1 MKLSIKIFLLLIFV
15 TQIINAQSSNSKAPN
30 FKLEDIN
37 SKTIELNEL
46 IGKGPVVICFWA
58 TWCKPCVDELNEYKK
73 LYEEIDNKTITF
85 VAVSIDDERS
95 MSKVEPFVKR
105 NKLPFITL
113 FDSNKDVARKFSV
126 QSVPY
131 TFVLDKDGKIVYNHS
146 GYKKGDEIKIKE
158 KLIELLKL
166 GNND

>member
-1 MKLSIKIFLLLIFV
+1 MKLYIKVFFLLLFSL
-15 TQIINAQSSNSKAPN
+15 QIINAQSSNSKAPN

-37 SKTIELNEL
+37 DKTVELNDL
-46 IGKGPVVICFWA
+46 IGKGPIVICFWA
-58 TWCKPCVDELNEYKK
+58 TWCKPCVDELKEYKK
-73 LYEEIDNKTITF
+73 VYEEIDNKNITF

-95 MSKVEPFVKR
+95 MSKVEPFVKG

-113 FDSNKDVARKFSV
+113 FDNNKDVARKFSV

-131 TFVLDKDGKIVYNHS
+131 TFILDKEGKIVYNHS
-146 GYKKGDEIKIKE
+146 GYKKGDEIKLKE
-158 KLIELLKL
+158 KLIKLLNI